1 VTTTLGAEARGLLA
15 MEATV
20 IMAVLEAGVHLVE
33 VMAVEGD
40 VVVVGRTPADVT
52 SNLNHPWALRNI
64 IKLGV
69 PCHSQ
74 PCSRQGPFKTRFRLA
89 ILSQPGWPPAGD
101 ERSPTAGCGR
111 PSTSAGG
118 RV

>member
-1 VTTTLGAEARGLLA
+1 

-40 VVVVGRTPADVT
+40 VVVVGRTRADVT
-52 SNLNHPWALRNI
+52 SNLNRPWALRNT

-69 PCHSQ
+69 PCHS
-74 PCSRQGPFKTRFRLA
+74 
-89 ILSQPGWPPAGD
+89 
-101 ERSPTAGCGR
+101 
-111 PSTSAGG
+111 
-118 RV
+118 